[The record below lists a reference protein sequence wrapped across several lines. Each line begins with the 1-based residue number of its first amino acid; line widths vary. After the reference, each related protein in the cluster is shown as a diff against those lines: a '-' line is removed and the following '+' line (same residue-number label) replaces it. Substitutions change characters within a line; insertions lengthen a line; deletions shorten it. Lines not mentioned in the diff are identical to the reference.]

1 MFNCYF
7 NYFCAGTRSRS
18 KIILNEEGQI
28 ILTTAES
35 RVENLVHSVQNGS
48 VTVATLKMLEKHQN
62 QFISLG
68 EIFQKQSKA
77 ESASAAIKVS
87 FGDRIGELT
96 VFRNQKTQLDYF
108 IGICEAFPASKY
120 IPI

>member
-1 MFNCYF
+1 M
-7 NYFCAGTRSRS
+7 AS
-18 KIILNEEGQI
+18 
-28 ILTTAES
+28 AES
-35 RVENLVHSVQNGS
+35 RIENLVHSVQNGC
-48 VTVATLKMLEKHQN
+48 VTVATLEILEKHQH

-108 IGICEAFPASKY
+108 IGICEAFPTSKY